1 MTPSG
6 LRILLLGDY
15 SNCHVSLAKGL
26 GELGCDVTVA
36 SNGTWWMKTSRDVD
50 ISRKPGKLGGLM
62 HYIKMLRLLKGPL
75 SGFDVVA
82 IHDPNFCSLKPQRLR
97 KLFDILKKN
106 NKAVFLTA
114 MSTDLAFLDMLE
126 AKDSPLRYSE
136 WFVDGSPSR
145 MYQADPMKWQRWHH
159 KDLVEYQNYVFD
171 NLDGAVSILYE
182 YHLGMERRLGKHKVC
197 YGGLPIDTSDYDPVN
212 ITEQPEVIKI
222 FLGRD
227 RTRKLMKGSDYLE
240 DAAKAVVANHPGRV
254 ALEIVEN
261 VPFDEFKKRL
271 RTSHIVLDQIYSY
284 TPATTA
290 LMAMAYGIP
299 AVTGAEP
306 EYYEFIGEYDNR
318 PIVNAPLSV
327 PELTGVLE
335 DIVAHPEQIAP
346 RGKNSREF
354 VVKHNDAKVVAAR
367 FLNFWMSRLKEKEKE
382 ARKC

>member
-1 MTPSG
+1 MTPAG

-82 IHDPNFCSLKPQRLR
+82 IHDPNFCSLKPKRLR

-106 NKAVFLTA
+106 NRAVFLTA

-145 MYQADPMKWQRWHH
+145 MYQADPMEWQRWHQ

-197 YGGLPIDTSDYDPVN
+197 YGGLPIDTSDYNPVN
-212 ITEQPEVIKI
+212 ITEQPDVIKI

-271 RTSHIVLDQIYSY
+271 RSSHIVLDQIYSY

-299 AVTGAEP
+299 AVTGGEP

-327 PELTGVLE
+327 PGLTEVLE

-354 VVKHNDAKVVAAR
+354 VVKHNDAKVVAER
-367 FLNFWMSRLKEKEKE
+367 FLNFWMSRLKEKE